1 MWEVVKTVK
10 GYDITRMIGSRG
22 AYHVSVREGKGFREF
37 HTFKTIISI
46 EPGQSPPAER
56 ENMDI
61 TKELARAVKY
71 YMIMED
77 TFLNPGNFKEAHKNF
92 VEKMEEYEKK
102 ENLTEEE
109 AQYNIEIAAEALK
122 KYRAEQ

>member
-1 MWEVVKTVK
+1 MT
-10 GYDITRMIGSRG
+10 
-22 AYHVSVREGKGFREF
+22 
-37 HTFKTIISI
+37 
-46 EPGQSPPAER
+46 PAER
-56 ENMDI
+56 GNMDI

-77 TFLNPGNFKEAHKNF
+77 AFLNPGNFKEAHKNL
-92 VEKMEEYEKK
+92 VEKMEEYRKK

-109 AQYNIEIAAEALK
+109 AQYNIEMAVEALK

>member
-1 MWEVVKTVK
+1 MT
-10 GYDITRMIGSRG
+10 
-22 AYHVSVREGKGFREF
+22 
-37 HTFKTIISI
+37 
-46 EPGQSPPAER
+46 PAER
-56 ENMDI
+56 GNMDI

-77 TFLNPGNFKEAHKNF
+77 AFLNPGNFKEAHKNF
-92 VEKMEEYEKK
+92 VEKMEEYKKK

-109 AQYNIEIAAEALK
+109 AQYNIEMAVEALK

>member
-1 MWEVVKTVK
+1 
-10 GYDITRMIGSRG
+10 
-22 AYHVSVREGKGFREF
+22 
-37 HTFKTIISI
+37 
-46 EPGQSPPAER
+46 
-56 ENMDI
+56 MDI

-77 TFLNPGNFKEAHKNF
+77 AFLNPGNFKEANKNF

-109 AQYNIEIAAEALK
+109 TQYNIEIAAEALK

>member
-1 MWEVVKTVK
+1 
-10 GYDITRMIGSRG
+10 
-22 AYHVSVREGKGFREF
+22 
-37 HTFKTIISI
+37 
-46 EPGQSPPAER
+46 
-56 ENMDI
+56 MDI

-77 TFLNPGNFKEAHKNF
+77 VFLNQGNFKEAHKNF

-109 AQYNIEIAAEALK
+109 AQYNIEMAVEALK

>member
-1 MWEVVKTVK
+1 
-10 GYDITRMIGSRG
+10 
-22 AYHVSVREGKGFREF
+22 
-37 HTFKTIISI
+37 
-46 EPGQSPPAER
+46 
-56 ENMDI
+56 MDI

-77 TFLNPGNFKEAHKNF
+77 TFLNPGNFKKAHKNF

-109 AQYNIEIAAEALK
+109 AQYNIEIAVEALK

>member
-1 MWEVVKTVK
+1 
-10 GYDITRMIGSRG
+10 
-22 AYHVSVREGKGFREF
+22 
-37 HTFKTIISI
+37 
-46 EPGQSPPAER
+46 
-56 ENMDI
+56 MDI

-77 TFLNPGNFKEAHKNF
+77 VFLNPGNFKEVHKNF

-109 AQYNIEIAAEALK
+109 AQYNIEMAVEALK

>member
-1 MWEVVKTVK
+1 M
-10 GYDITRMIGSRG
+10 
-22 AYHVSVREGKGFREF
+22 
-37 HTFKTIISI
+37 
-46 EPGQSPPAER
+46 PPAER
-56 ENMDI
+56 GNMDI

-77 TFLNPGNFKEAHKNF
+77 AFLNPGNFKEAHKNF
-92 VEKMEEYEKK
+92 VEKMEEYRKK

-109 AQYNIEIAAEALK
+109 AQYNIEMAVEALK

>member
-1 MWEVVKTVK
+1 MT
-10 GYDITRMIGSRG
+10 
-22 AYHVSVREGKGFREF
+22 
-37 HTFKTIISI
+37 
-46 EPGQSPPAER
+46 PAER
-56 ENMDI
+56 GNMDI

-77 TFLNPGNFKEAHKNF
+77 AFLNPGNFKEAHKNF

-109 AQYNIEIAAEALK
+109 AQYNIEMAVEALK

>member
-1 MWEVVKTVK
+1 MSLSKLHYK
-10 GYDITRMIGSRG
+10 HCAG
-22 AYHVSVREGKGFREF
+22 AK
-37 HTFKTIISI
+37 
-46 EPGQSPPAER
+46 PPAER

-77 TFLNPGNFKEAHKNF
+77 AFLNPGNFKEAHKNF

>member
-1 MWEVVKTVK
+1 MT
-10 GYDITRMIGSRG
+10 
-22 AYHVSVREGKGFREF
+22 
-37 HTFKTIISI
+37 
-46 EPGQSPPAER
+46 QAER
-56 ENMDI
+56 GNMDI

-77 TFLNPGNFKEAHKNF
+77 AFLNPGNFKEAHKNF
-92 VEKMEEYEKK
+92 VEKMEKYRKK

-109 AQYNIEIAAEALK
+109 AQYNIEMAVEALK

>member
-1 MWEVVKTVK
+1 MT
-10 GYDITRMIGSRG
+10 
-22 AYHVSVREGKGFREF
+22 
-37 HTFKTIISI
+37 
-46 EPGQSPPAER
+46 PAER
-56 ENMDI
+56 GNMDI

-77 TFLNPGNFKEAHKNF
+77 AFLNPGNFEEAHKNF
-92 VEKMEEYEKK
+92 VEKMEEYRKK

-109 AQYNIEIAAEALK
+109 AQYNIEMAVEALK

>member
-1 MWEVVKTVK
+1 MTL
-10 GYDITRMIGSRG
+10 
-22 AYHVSVREGKGFREF
+22 
-37 HTFKTIISI
+37 
-46 EPGQSPPAER
+46 AER
-56 ENMDI
+56 GNMDI

-77 TFLNPGNFKEAHKNF
+77 AFLNPGNFKEAHKNF
-92 VEKMEEYEKK
+92 VEKMEEYRKK

-109 AQYNIEIAAEALK
+109 AQYNIEMAVEALK

>member
-1 MWEVVKTVK
+1 MT
-10 GYDITRMIGSRG
+10 
-22 AYHVSVREGKGFREF
+22 
-37 HTFKTIISI
+37 
-46 EPGQSPPAER
+46 PAER
-56 ENMDI
+56 GNMDI

-77 TFLNPGNFKEAHKNF
+77 AFLNPGNFKEAHKNF
-92 VEKMEEYEKK
+92 VEKMEEYRKK

-109 AQYNIEIAAEALK
+109 AQYKIEMAVEALK

>member
-1 MWEVVKTVK
+1 MT
-10 GYDITRMIGSRG
+10 
-22 AYHVSVREGKGFREF
+22 
-37 HTFKTIISI
+37 
-46 EPGQSPPAER
+46 PAER
-56 ENMDI
+56 GNMDI

-77 TFLNPGNFKEAHKNF
+77 AFLNPGNFKEAHKNF
-92 VEKMEEYEKK
+92 VEKMEEYRHK

-109 AQYNIEIAAEALK
+109 AQYNIEMAVEALK

>member
-1 MWEVVKTVK
+1 
-10 GYDITRMIGSRG
+10 
-22 AYHVSVREGKGFREF
+22 
-37 HTFKTIISI
+37 
-46 EPGQSPPAER
+46 
-56 ENMDI
+56 MDI

-77 TFLNPGNFKEAHKNF
+77 TFLNPGSFKEAHKNF

>member
-1 MWEVVKTVK
+1 
-10 GYDITRMIGSRG
+10 
-22 AYHVSVREGKGFREF
+22 
-37 HTFKTIISI
+37 
-46 EPGQSPPAER
+46 
-56 ENMDI
+56 MDI

-77 TFLNPGNFKEAHKNF
+77 TFLNPGNVKEAHKNV
-92 VEKMEEYEKK
+92 VEKVEEYEKK

-109 AQYNIEIAAEALK
+109 AQYNIEIAVEALK

>member
-1 MWEVVKTVK
+1 
-10 GYDITRMIGSRG
+10 
-22 AYHVSVREGKGFREF
+22 
-37 HTFKTIISI
+37 
-46 EPGQSPPAER
+46 
-56 ENMDI
+56 MDI

-77 TFLNPGNFKEAHKNF
+77 TFLNLGNFKEAHKNF

-109 AQYNIEIAAEALK
+109 AQYNIEIAVEALK

>member
-1 MWEVVKTVK
+1 MT
-10 GYDITRMIGSRG
+10 
-22 AYHVSVREGKGFREF
+22 
-37 HTFKTIISI
+37 
-46 EPGQSPPAER
+46 PAER
-56 ENMDI
+56 GNMDI

-77 TFLNPGNFKEAHKNF
+77 AFLNPGNFKEAHKKF
-92 VEKMEEYEKK
+92 VEKMEEYRKK

-109 AQYNIEIAAEALK
+109 AQYNIEMAVEALK

>member
-1 MWEVVKTVK
+1 MT
-10 GYDITRMIGSRG
+10 
-22 AYHVSVREGKGFREF
+22 
-37 HTFKTIISI
+37 
-46 EPGQSPPAER
+46 PAER
-56 ENMDI
+56 GNMDI

-77 TFLNPGNFKEAHKNF
+77 AFLNPGNFKEAHKNLC
-92 VEKMEEYEKK
+92 EKMEEYRKK

-109 AQYNIEIAAEALK
+109 AQYNIEMAVEALK

>member
-1 MWEVVKTVK
+1 MT
-10 GYDITRMIGSRG
+10 
-22 AYHVSVREGKGFREF
+22 
-37 HTFKTIISI
+37 
-46 EPGQSPPAER
+46 PAER
-56 ENMDI
+56 GNMDI

-77 TFLNPGNFKEAHKNF
+77 AFLNPGNFKETHKNF
-92 VEKMEEYEKK
+92 VEKMEEYRKK

-109 AQYNIEIAAEALK
+109 AQYNIEMAVEALK

>member
-1 MWEVVKTVK
+1 MT
-10 GYDITRMIGSRG
+10 T
-22 AYHVSVREGKGFREF
+22 
-37 HTFKTIISI
+37 
-46 EPGQSPPAER
+46 AER
-56 ENMDI
+56 GNMDI

-77 TFLNPGNFKEAHKNF
+77 AFLNPGNFKEAHKNF
-92 VEKMEEYEKK
+92 VEKMEEYRKK

-109 AQYNIEIAAEALK
+109 AQYNIEMAVEALK

>member
-1 MWEVVKTVK
+1 MT
-10 GYDITRMIGSRG
+10 
-22 AYHVSVREGKGFREF
+22 
-37 HTFKTIISI
+37 
-46 EPGQSPPAER
+46 PAER
-56 ENMDI
+56 GNMDI

-77 TFLNPGNFKEAHKNF
+77 AFLNPENFKEAHKNF
-92 VEKMEEYEKK
+92 VEKMEEYRKK

-109 AQYNIEIAAEALK
+109 AQYNIEMAVEALK